1 MGDFE
6 NFTMNQ
12 ASCISKRIRN
22 NTADN
27 FAIKHLHSI
36 RKEGIKEKRDTYLF
50 ESKLP
55 GRNKK

>member
-12 ASCISKRIRN
+12 ASCISKRIN

-36 RKEGIKEKRDTYLF
+36 RRKV
-50 ESKLP
+50 
-55 GRNKK
+55 